1 MNCEQTLN
9 NLPHFVVEESP
20 ETTDRVSARTSQR
33 TVLEHLRS
41 CPECQMA
48 YEALWHTASV
58 LESTD
63 EPVPPPELAGNIQA
77 RVRELHQRKQL
88 SFFANPLAWCLDRLK
103 LDFSPRVVNAT
114 ALILFL
120 MASGFTAKLAFFT
133 NPPEP
138 DSGLIAMKKTM
149 LNNIRISTSPWAVLK
164 DTETN
169 TEDGQTSQQSI
180 MTVKGEQNH
189 FFSPTRNSSKV
200 WYTDTADANGH
211 TGETSVANYLQNK
224 ASEKLTVFW
233 DNIKTEL

>member
-20 ETTDRVSARTSQR
+20 ETTDRVSAGTSQR
-33 TVLEHLRS
+33 VVLEHLRS

-63 EPVPPPELAGNIQA
+63 EPIPPPELAGNIQT

-88 SFFANPLAWCLDRLK
+88 AFFANPLAWCLDRLA
-103 LDFSPRVVNAT
+103 LDFSPRIVNAT
-114 ALILFL
+114 ALIFLFIV
-120 MASGFTAKLAFFT
+120 SGFAAKLAFFT

-149 LNNIRISTSPWAVLK
+149 VNNIRISTAPWAVLK
-164 DTETN
+164 DTETH
-169 TEDGQTSQQSI
+169 TEDGRPSQQSI
-180 MTVKGEQNH
+180 VAVEGEH
-189 FFSPTRNSSKV
+189 HRFFNPTRNSSKI
-200 WYTDTADANGH
+200 WHAETPAANGH

-224 ASEKLTVFW
+224 VSEKLTVFW

>member
-20 ETTDRVSARTSQR
+20 ETADRVSAGTSR
-33 TVLEHLRS
+33 RAVLEHLRS

-63 EPVPPPELAGNIQA
+63 EPVPPRELAGNIQA
-77 RVRELHQRKQL
+77 RVRELHQQKQL
-88 SFFANPLAWCLDRLK
+88 AFFANPLAWCLDRLA

-114 ALILFL
+114 ALILL
-120 MASGFTAKLAFFT
+120 LVVSGFAAKLAFFT

-138 DSGLIAMKKTM
+138 DSGLVAMKQTM

-164 DTETN
+164 DTETH
-169 TEDGQTSQQSI
+169 TEDGRTSQQSI
-180 MTVKGEQNH
+180 VAVEGEQH
-189 FFSPTRNSSKV
+189 RFFNPTRNSSKI
-200 WYTDTADANGH
+200 WHAETPNANGH

-224 ASEKLTVFW
+224 VSEKLTVFW

>member
-9 NLPHFVVEESP
+9 NLPHFVVEEGP
-20 ETTDRVSARTSQR
+20 EAIDRVSGGMPRRA
-33 TVLEHLRS
+33 VLEHLRS

-63 EPVPPPELAGNIQA
+63 EPVPPPELAGNIQQ

-88 SFFANPLAWCLDRLK
+88 VFFANPLSWCLDRLK
-103 LDFSPRVVNAT
+103 LDISPRVVNAT
-114 ALILFL
+114 ALIFFL
-120 MASGFTAKLAFFT
+120 IASGFAAKFAFFT

-138 DSGLIAMKKTM
+138 ESGLMAMKKTM

-164 DTETN
+164 DTETD
-169 TEDGQTSQQSI
+169 TEDGQMSQQS
-180 MTVKGEQNH
+180 MLAVQGEHNR

-200 WYTDTADANGH
+200 WHTDTPDANGQ
-211 TGETSVANYLQNK
+211 TGETSVANYLQDTV
-224 ASEKLTVFW
+224 SEKLTVFW

>member
-20 ETTDRVSARTSQR
+20 ETTDRVSAGTSR
-33 TVLEHLRS
+33 RAVLEHLRS

-63 EPVPPPELAGNIQA
+63 EPVPPPELAGNIQQ
-77 RVRELHQRKQL
+77 RVREFHHRQQL
-88 SFFANPLAWCLDRLK
+88 AFFANPLAWCLDRLN

-114 ALILFL
+114 ALIFFFIV
-120 MASGFTAKLAFFT
+120 SGFAAKLVFFT

-138 DSGLIAMKKTM
+138 NSGLIAMKKTM
-149 LNNIRISTSPWAVLK
+149 LNNIKISTAPWAVLK
-164 DTETN
+164 DTETH
-169 TEDGQTSQQSI
+169 TEDGRTSQQSI
-180 MTVKGEQNH
+180 VAVEGVQNR
-189 FFSPTRNSSKV
+189 FFHPTRNSSKI
-200 WYTDTADANGH
+200 WYTDTTDVNGQ

-224 ASEKLTVFW
+224 VSEKLTVFW
-233 DNIKTEL
+233 DHIKTEL

>member
-9 NLPHFVVEESP
+9 NLPHFVVEKSP
-20 ETTDRVSARTSQR
+20 ETTDRVSAGTPQR
-33 TVLEHLRS
+33 AVLEHLRS

-114 ALILFL
+114 ALIFL
-120 MASGFTAKLAFFT
+120 LIVSGFAAKLAFFT

-164 DTETN
+164 DTETH

-180 MTVKGEQNH
+180 MTVEGEQNH
-189 FFSPTRNSSKV
+189 FFSPTRNSSKI
-200 WYTDTADANGH
+200 WHAETPDANGH

-224 ASEKLTVFW
+224 VSEKLTVFW

>member
-9 NLPHFVVEESP
+9 NLPHFVVEEKP
-20 ETTDRVSARTSQR
+20 EARDRVSAGTSR
-33 TVLEHLRS
+33 RAALEHLRS
-41 CPECQMA
+41 CPECQRA

-58 LESTD
+58 LESAD
-63 EPVPPPELAGNIQA
+63 EPVPPPELAGNIQQG
-77 RVRELHQRKQL
+77 VRELHQRKQL
-88 SFFANPLAWCLDRLK
+88 AFFANPLAWCLNRLK

-114 ALILFL
+114 ALIFFL
-120 MASGFTAKLAFFT
+120 IASGFAAKLAFFT

-169 TEDGQTSQQSI
+169 TEDGRMSQQS
-180 MTVKGEQNH
+180 MTVVQGERNH

-200 WYTDTADANGH
+200 WHTDITDANEQ
-211 TGETSVANYLQNK
+211 TGEASVANYLQSTV
-224 ASEKLTVFW
+224 SEKLTVFW
-233 DNIKTEL
+233 NNIKTEL

>member
-9 NLPHFVVEESP
+9 NLPHFVVEKSP
-20 ETTDRVSARTSQR
+20 ETTDRVSAGTPQR
-33 TVLEHLRS
+33 AVLEHLRS

-63 EPVPPPELAGNIQA
+63 EPVPPLELAGNIQA

-88 SFFANPLAWCLDRLK
+88 TFFANPLAWCLDRLK

-114 ALILFL
+114 ALIFL
-120 MASGFTAKLAFFT
+120 LIASGFAAKLAFFT

-164 DTETN
+164 DTETH
-169 TEDGQTSQQSI
+169 TEDGRTSQQSV
-180 MTVKGEQNH
+180 MAVEGEQNR

-200 WYTDTADANGH
+200 WHTDTTDANGH

-224 ASEKLTVFW
+224 VSEKLTVFW

>member
-20 ETTDRVSARTSQR
+20 ETKDRVSAGTSQR
-33 TVLEHLRS
+33 AVLEHLRS

-48 YEALWHTASV
+48 YETLWNTASV

-88 SFFANPLAWCLDRLK
+88 SFFANPLVWCLDRLK

-169 TEDGQTSQQSI
+169 TEDGRTSQQSVMAI
-180 MTVKGEQNH
+180 EGEQNH

-200 WYTDTADANGH
+200 WHTDTTDANGH
-211 TGETSVANYLQNK
+211 TGETSVGNYLQNK
-224 ASEKLTVFW
+224 TSEKLTLFW

>member
-1 MNCEQTLN
+1 MNCEHTLN
-9 NLPHFVVEESP
+9 NLPHFVVEENP
-20 ETTDRVSARTSQR
+20 ETTDQVSAGTLRR
-33 TVLEHLRS
+33 AVLEHLRS

-58 LESTD
+58 LDSTD
-63 EPVPPPELAGNIQA
+63 EPVPPPELASNIQA

-88 SFFANPLAWCLDRLK
+88 SFFANPLAWCLDRLA

-114 ALILFL
+114 ALIFL
-120 MASGFTAKLAFFT
+120 LIVSGFAAKLAFFT

-138 DSGLIAMKKTM
+138 DSGLIAMKQTM
-149 LNNIRISTSPWAVLK
+149 LNNIRISTAPWAVLK
-164 DTETN
+164 DTETH

-180 MTVKGEQNH
+180 VTVKGEHNH
-189 FFSPTRNSSKV
+189 FFNPMRNSSKIWHAETPDV
-200 WYTDTADANGH
+200 NRH

-224 ASEKLTVFW
+224 VSEKLTVFW